1 MVGKLVLLLAIA
13 VAGIAYY
20 TVQVEYGEIVKC
32 KRGSVQG
39 IIQTS
44 RDGRKYHSWLGVP
57 YARPPVGDLRFAVS
71 IFCMQTLPLRRFK
84 YLIPIAKLKKL
95 LPLLQD
101 PQLVLPWE
109 GVRDGSSFG
118 PWCPQI
124 SVFTGYATGKEV

>member
-1 MVGKLVLLLAIA
+1 MIGKFVLLLAIA

-20 TVQVEYGEIVKC
+20 SVQVEYGETVKC

-71 IFCMQTLPLRRFK
+71 I
-84 YLIPIAKLKKL
+84 IPQHTFL
-95 LPLLQD
+95 
-101 PQLVLPWE
+101 
-109 GVRDGSSFG
+109 
-118 PWCPQI
+118 
-124 SVFTGYATGKEV
+124 